1 MEKEE
6 EKASKTT
13 TSFQNKRNGQLFGLH
28 TNFALAG
35 IQIEFGFCRGDGRRK
50 RSGRRRSRGRGRTG
64 RKPKQ
69 AHKKES
75 GGVMKSLSGATFLSC

>member
-1 MEKEE
+1 MEK

-35 IQIEFGFCRGDGRRK
+35 IQIEFGFCRGNGRRK
-50 RSGRRRSRGRGRTG
+50 RSGRRRSRSKTG

-69 AHKKES
+69 AHKKEES